1 MKIVEKMKKVNM
13 FKRLCS
19 SVKRLTNLSSM
30 NIEKKLERKPNGDDI
45 WYLFIVIMTI
55 VAMYCFYILKGQ

>member
-1 MKIVEKMKKVNM
+1 
-13 FKRLCS
+13 
-19 SVKRLTNLSSM
+19 M

-55 VAMYCFYILKGQ
+55 VAMYCFYTLKG